1 MELFLEFIENDIF
14 HPDLAKT
21 KYRLNLSI
29 YERKELYL
37 LQDSKDLAVRIQD
50 KGSRFVVVNTNK
62 YNEKMDK
69 YFSDNLSFT
78 CLDSDLAKNI
88 ISKVSNWAEKWLE
101 VGEINA
107 DVMEYALKFF

>member
-1 MELFLEFIENDIF
+1 
-14 HPDLAKT
+14 
-21 KYRLNLSI
+21 
-29 YERKELYL
+29 
-37 LQDSKDLAVRIQD
+37 
-50 KGSRFVVVNTNK
+50 
-62 YNEKMDK
+62 MDK

-107 DVMEYALKFF
+107 NVMEYALKFFF